1 MRVQIDALEPNNPDR
16 CMNNIL
22 TLWAPARA
30 KNLLSNF
37 AYILLPQT
45 DHISVEFVIIFPRRL
60 GLQASNKLSLLFLS
74 LIG

>member
-22 TLWAPARA
+22 TLWA
-30 KNLLSNF
+30 LSNF
-37 AYILLPQT
+37 AYILLPKS
-45 DHISVEFVIIFPRRL
+45 DHISVEFVIIFQRRV
-60 GLQASNKLSLLFLS
+60 GVEASYKLSLLFLS